1 MSNDDKDWR
10 IGIDAEDY
18 LLSQKKQNQ
27 MTDRRPVIRKSSDLA
42 GMGPAINAGATLLA
56 DFNDPLATYNGFFSA
71 EVDALNAPTD
81 DERFIGF
88 VTQDNTFGGKQTF
101 TGLDSAI
108 QYTRIF
114 LRDALDAS
122 HTVFA
127 DWVANTSIGLLD
139 VYPIDS
145 IYMSISGVNPAAIFG
160 GTWVAWGT
168 GRVPVGVDA
177 GDPNFN
183 TVEETGGEK
192 THLLS
197 ALESGLRNHAHD
209 MSHGH
214 TVFIRWEDNTVEGGV
229 GTAIRVKNVDGITGA
244 GGGFSGNAN
253 VSNLSA
259 NTGLSGAFDAVE
271 AHNNLQ
277 PYITCYMW
285 KRTA

>member
-27 MTDRRPVIRKSSDLA
+27 MTDRRPVIRKSADLA
-42 GMGPAINAGATLLA
+42 GMGPAINAGATRLA

-71 EVDALNAPTD
+71 DVDASNAPND
-81 DERFIGF
+81 DEQFIGF
-88 VTQDNTFGGKQTF
+88 VTQDAEFGGKQTF
-101 TGLDSAI
+101 TGLTSAS

-114 LRDALDAS
+114 LRDVLDAS
-122 HTVFA
+122 HTVFG
-127 DWVANTSIGLLD
+127 DWSTPTNLTLLD
-139 VYPIDS
+139 IYPVGS
-145 IYMSISGVNPAAIFG
+145 IHLTVNPVNPGAFFG

-168 GRVPVGVDA
+168 GRVPVAVDT

-183 TVEETGGEK
+183 TVEEMGGAS

-197 ALESGLRNHAHD
+197 ALESGLRTHAHD

-214 TVFIRWEDNTVEGGV
+214 TISIRYDQNAMEGGT
-229 GTAIRVKNVDGITGA
+229 GFRVKDVGGTTGA
-244 GGGFSGNAN
+244 SGTLGNPS

-259 NTGLSGAFDAVE
+259 NTGLSGAFDAISP
-271 AHNNLQ
+271 HNNLQ

-285 KRTA
+285 KRTV

>member
-1 MSNDDKDWR
+1 VSSDDKDWR

-71 EVDALNAPTD
+71 EVDALNAPND

-101 TGLDSAI
+101 TGLTSAI

-114 LRDALDAS
+114 LRDVLDAS
-122 HTVFA
+122 HAVFG
-127 DWVANTSIGLLD
+127 DWVGTPTPLTALD
-139 VYPIDS
+139 VYPVGA
-145 IYMSISGVNPAAIFG
+145 IYMSVISLNPEAIFG

-168 GRVPVGVDA
+168 GRVPVGVDT
-177 GDPNFN
+177 GDGDFN

-192 THLLS
+192 THLLT
-197 ALESGLRNHAHD
+197 ALESGLRTHLHD
-209 MSHGH
+209 MSHSH
-214 TVFIRWEDNTVEGGV
+214 SFNVKWEDNTVEGGA
-229 GTAIRVKNVDGITGA
+229 GTAIRVKNVDNLTGA
-244 GGGFSGNAN
+244 GGGFEGNA
-253 VSNLSA
+253 SLPLSA
-259 NTGLSGAFDAVE
+259 NTALSGAFDAVN